1 MKRDVFPGRFAVCAV
16 FSLVSSLLAAQDTGM
31 GPLSA
36 DPLWRQALGGEV
48 TGLPAAQV
56 HSAVVVLD
64 GGNIKAYSDRGRPL
78 WTYSARGRLSPYVA
92 RSREGTCYISRT
104 NGTFIAVNRAGRELW
119 RAYPGGP
126 LSGNAVPGWDG
137 RVYVPTGGRIS
148 CYTASGCLL
157 WRRDLAADIALSPR
171 LDQNGGILAVLENGD
186 LVRADPFG
194 RILSRRLSEVPRAVL
209 SMIPSGEKGNIE
221 TWGRTLVLYASGRVE
236 MLDPA
241 RPGGR
246 PYVFPR
252 LPSPPLAAASRENTA
267 AAILQNGE
275 VILISGT
282 DGAFIWTGK
291 SHLAME
297 RSGSAVNR
305 TGDPGDNIVML
316 YDERG
321 VYVLSKSGA
330 TGFTEDGR
338 RLWYI
343 HLEGAAAVPA
353 FGDEGVL
360 YSGGADWILY
370 AYKLEDRV
378 RQGRESL
385 YGPVPEGSYG
395 TGNPPPSSWADEH
408 YRFEEESLDRE
419 FDRIEAA
426 LKSGEVGENELEYTA
441 YLMEAA
447 GSSADLLGPAKARPP
462 VQVRYRVRALRL
474 LSVFG
479 SSETIPFL
487 IKVFTRDDEAPVK
500 AAAAMALGAIGLDP
514 DGAALRAFAAALY
527 SPVILREEQ
536 VLTAIASAS
545 GALCRFSGPPLS
557 DTGVKILTALA
568 GDTPPPSVRARA
580 RRELDTLRP

>member
-1 MKRDVFPGRFAVCAV
+1 MRRGVFPGRFA
-16 FSLVSSLLAAQDTGM
+16 LLEALLFMPFLLSAQNPGRTGG
-31 GPLSA
+31 GPSSA
-36 DPLWRQALGGEV
+36 DPIWRQALGGEV

-64 GGNIKAYSDRGRPL
+64 GGNIKAYSDGGRPL
-78 WTYSARGRLSPYVA
+78 WTYSARGKLSPYVA

-104 NGTFIAVNRAGRELW
+104 NGTFISVNRAGRELW

-137 RVYVPTGGRIS
+137 RIYVPTEKRIS

-157 WRRDLAADIALSPR
+157 WRRDLAAGISLSPR

-186 LVRADPFG
+186 LIRADPFG
-194 RILSRRLSEVPRAVL
+194 RIFSRRLSEVPRAVL
-209 SMIPSGEKGNIE
+209 SMALPGETGNSE
-221 TWGRTLVLYASGRVE
+221 TWGRTLILYGNGRVE

-241 RPGGR
+241 RPGGA
-246 PYVFPR
+246 PYTFPR
-252 LPSPPLAAASRENTA
+252 LPSPPLAAASRENMA
-267 AAILQNGE
+267 AAVLQNGE
-275 VILISGT
+275 VILVSGT
-282 DGAFIWTGK
+282 DGGFIWTGK
-291 SHLAME
+291 SHLAMDAA
-297 RSGSAVNR
+297 GR
-305 TGDPGDNIVML
+305 TGDGGENIVML

-378 RQGRESL
+378 REKRESL
-385 YGPVPEGSYG
+385 YGPLPGGSYG
-395 TGNPPPSSWADEH
+395 TGNPPPSSWADDH
-408 YRFEEESLDRE
+408 FRFEEESLERE
-419 FDRIEAA
+419 FNRIEAA
-426 LKSGEVGENELEYTA
+426 LEAGELGENELEYTA

-479 SSETIPFL
+479 SSEIIPFL
-487 IKVFTRDDEAPVK
+487 VNVFTRDGEAPVK
-500 AAAAMALGAIGLDP
+500 AAAAAAIGAIGLDP
-514 DGAALRAFAAALY
+514 GGNALRVFAAAVY

-536 VLTAIASAS
+536 VLAAIASAC

-557 DTGVKILTALA
+557 DTGVKILTALS
-568 GDTPPPSVRARA
+568 GDTTPSSVRVIA